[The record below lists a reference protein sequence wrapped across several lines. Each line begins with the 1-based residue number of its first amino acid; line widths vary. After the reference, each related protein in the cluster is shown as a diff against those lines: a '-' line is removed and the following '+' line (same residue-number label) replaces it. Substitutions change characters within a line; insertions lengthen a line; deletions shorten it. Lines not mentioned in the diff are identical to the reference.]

1 MLSVTLFFILRSIG
15 VKVINMQSFSQTV
28 FRPKQL
34 FVWLIVFSLLLTPS
48 FNLAFAANN
57 SNFEDNPESI
67 AQFNI
72 NVGSLAM
79 DERQYLDALS
89 YFEQAFESSKLDKTK
104 VKALQYMATTF
115 ASFLDSTDSAL
126 KIYEQIQQDYPKYA
140 QSAFYKEMLLLFEN
154 ERYPEALKK
163 IRQYSYR
170 YPNGRF
176 QFQAE
181 LLGDESKK
189 AMGTRGYRRDL
200 TRQKAVQAEE
210 RAMKALLAKK
220 DAYAKDEALSKASKK
235 IHNIASSDFKKVK
248 EPVVRVLFTKGSPKV
263 RVEGERLVF
272 QFRGESIRL
281 RSGVEVRSKG
291 GQLILNGSKVG
302 RDIKITANSPI
313 NMVYG
318 KKMKKS
324 KRVRGFIMLDARK
337 RGVRIINHVKI
348 EDYLLGVVPAE
359 SPPSWKADALKSQ
372 TLAARTYAYNDVR
385 KHAKDD
391 FDVYDS
397 IRSQVY
403 GGIGKEHKNTSRAI
417 RATRGEIITAVRK
430 GKLQPILAMFAANSG
445 GHTADPQK
453 EYSTR
458 WDTSHYYLKAH
469 KDPWSTKSGKAGL
482 AYWEYTH
489 SRKEI
494 EKNLKKRKVRIKNL
508 ESITPTYTGPSGRV
522 VKVRLLYDGGKSKTI
537 RFRPKV
543 TLGLAGRIGTL
554 PDTIVKIK
562 KRGSKFVFTGK
573 GFGHGIGYMQW
584 GGQYMA
590 KAGHSYR
597 DILEFYYPGTNIMQY
612 W

>member
-1 MLSVTLFFILRSIG
+1 MKSFLRALFKPGVVYGCFLVLSLVLAPCF
-15 VKVINMQSFSQTV
+15 NMA
-28 FRPKQL
+28 K
-34 FVWLIVFSLLLTPS
+34 
-48 FNLAFAANN
+48 AAKNAG
-57 SNFEDNPESI
+57 FEDNPEII

-79 DERQYLDALS
+79 DERKYLDALS
-89 YFEQAFESSKLDKTK
+89 YFEQAYETSKLDKTK
-104 VKALQYMATTF
+104 VKSLLYMATTF
-115 ASFLDSTDSAL
+115 ASFLDSPDSAL
-126 KIYEQIQQDYPKYA
+126 KIYQQIQKDYPNFA
-140 QSAFYKEMLLLFEN
+140 QSAFYKEILLLFEN

-163 IRQYSYR
+163 IDQYRYY

-181 LLGDESKK
+181 LLADESKK
-189 AMGTRGYRRDL
+189 AMGTTAYKRDYAK
-200 TRQKAVQAEE
+200 QKAVAE
-210 RAMKALLAKK
+210 LFAKQSADIGNAEFVK
-220 DAYAKDEALSKASKK
+220 NSKK
-235 IHNIASSDFKKVK
+235 VHKIASSGFKKIS

-263 RVEGERLVF
+263 RVEGEGLLFHYGGQTKSV
-272 QFRGESIRL
+272 
-281 RSGVEVRSKG
+281 RSGVEVTTRG
-291 GQLILNGSKVG
+291 GKLTINGSKVG
-302 RDIKITANSPI
+302 RDVKITASSHI
-313 NMVYG
+313 NVVYG

-324 KRVRGFIMLDARK
+324 KRVRGFIKLAAKK

-359 SPPSWKADALKSQ
+359 SPPSWKSAALKSQ

-403 GGIGKEHKNTSRAI
+403 GGVGKEHRNTSRAI
-417 RATRGEIITAVRK
+417 RATRGEIITAVRN

-445 GHTADPQK
+445 GYTADPKK
-453 EYSTR
+453 EYSNR
-458 WDTSHYYLKAH
+458 WDTSHYYLNAH
-469 KDPWSTKSGKAGL
+469 EDPWSTKSGKAGL
-482 AYWEYTH
+482 ARWEFTH
-489 SRKEI
+489 SRREV
-494 EKNLKKRKVRIKNL
+494 EKNLAKRKVWIKNL
-508 ESITPTYTGPSGRV
+508 ESIKPVYTGPSGRV
-522 VKVRLLYDGGKSKTI
+522 VKVRLVYDGGKSKII

-543 TLGLAGRIGTL
+543 TLGLGGRIGTL
-554 PDTIVKIK
+554 PDTIVKIR
-562 KRGSKFVFTGK
+562 KRGDKFIFTGK

-590 KAGHSYR
+590 KAGHSYQ

>member
-1 MLSVTLFFILRSIG
+1 MNSFLQIL
-15 VKVINMQSFSQTV
+15 

-34 FVWLIVFSLLLTPS
+34 SVWLIISSLLFSPF
-48 FNLAFAANN
+48 FNMAWAANTE
-57 SNFEDNPESI
+57 FEDNPESI

-89 YFEQAFESSKLDKTK
+89 YFEQAFETSKLDKTK

-126 KIYEQIQQDYPKYA
+126 KIYEQIQKDYPKFA
-140 QSAFYKEMLLLFEN
+140 QSAYYKEILLLFEN
-154 ERYPEALKK
+154 ERYPEVLEK
-163 IRQYSYR
+163 IRQYSSS

-181 LLGDESKK
+181 LLGDESRK
-189 AMGTRGYRRDL
+189 AMGTEAYKQEL
-200 TRQKAVQAEE
+200 AKQKAVQAEE
-210 RAMKALLAKK
+210 MAMQALLTKK
-220 DAYAKDEALSKASKK
+220 DALAKSAVLLQASKK
-235 IHNIASSDFKKVK
+235 IHTIASSGFKKIT

-263 RVEGERLVF
+263 RVEGDGLVF
-272 QFRGESIRL
+272 KSRDNSTML
-281 RSGVEVRSKG
+281 RSGIEVNSRG
-291 GQLILNGSKVG
+291 GQLIVNGSKVG

-313 NMVYG
+313 NVVYG
-318 KKMKKS
+318 KNMKKS
-324 KRVRGFIMLDARK
+324 KRVRGYIMLAATK
-337 RGVRIINHVKI
+337 SGVRIINHVKI

-403 GGIGKEHKNTSRAI
+403 GGIGKEHKNTTRAI

-445 GHTADPQK
+445 GYTADPQK

-458 WDTSHYYLKAH
+458 WDKSHYYLTAH

-482 AYWEYTH
+482 ARWEYTH

-494 EKNLKKRKVRIKNL
+494 EKNLAKRKVWIKNL
-508 ESITPTYTGPSGRV
+508 ESIKPVYTGPSGRV

-554 PDTIVKIK
+554 PDTIVDIK
-562 KRGSKFVFTGK
+562 KRGDKFVFTGK